1 MFLFINDQRG
11 MPVIF
16 AQVVTFMG
24 AGKNSQVILHKNIV
38 LLAIT
43 VTSINYGST
52 LIDRLEIKIR

>member
-1 MFLFINDQRG
+1 

-43 VTSINYGST
+43 VTSINYGSI